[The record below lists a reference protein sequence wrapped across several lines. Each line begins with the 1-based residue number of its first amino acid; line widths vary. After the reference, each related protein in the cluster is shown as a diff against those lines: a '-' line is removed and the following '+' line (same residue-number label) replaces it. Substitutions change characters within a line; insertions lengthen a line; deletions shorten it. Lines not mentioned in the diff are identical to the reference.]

1 MKHDS
6 KCFPAVSARAKRRSI
21 SFSLIGGSMMTTTEK
36 NYGAGRSQKVAAAEK
51 SYVKNT
57 AKETG
62 GTAGSQRMTITEKNY
77 VEKAEAA
84 VLSHRNRK
92 GERNRRPVMVTTS
105 KIRNILSLAA
115 DISYEAFGW
124 KDEILSDELCG
135 RIAYLKVRILYEA
148 GREPAVKDFV
158 ERAEIIKCID
168 EIGSSK
174 KKYLLFNRY
183 LEALVAYHRF
193 FD

>member
-1 MKHDS
+1 M
-6 KCFPAVSARAKRRSI
+6 VQ
-21 SFSLIGGSMMTTTEK
+21 LGG
-36 NYGAGRSQKVAAAEK
+36 
-51 SYVKNT
+51 
-57 AKETG
+57 
-62 GTAGSQRMTITEKNY
+62 
-77 VEKAEAA
+77 
-84 VLSHRNRK
+84 
-92 GERNRRPVMVTTS
+92 
-105 KIRNILSLAA
+105 
-115 DISYEAFGW
+115 
-124 KDEILSDELCG
+124 G

-193 FD
+193 FDGKDN